1 MNGPQCLLVTAGA
14 MGALI
19 ENEEF
24 SRAGA
29 NKHSQLMSSK
39 LQPEA
44 ALRNLQ
50 VAGVQETRTPLRQLG
65 DKSDNDI
72 PENPLQARIS
82 VGISNRRFPARD
94 RHKISEF
101 CFISGNVSSWS
112 MAAFQL
118 AKPASVT
125 ISTFDLMLAA
135 QCASTHA

>member
-1 MNGPQCLLVTAGA
+1 MSALADYFLSAHRRERALWSKNLCVTTSPNVRQAAARSSIPQPTG
-14 MGALI
+14 
-19 ENEEF
+19 
-24 SRAGA
+24 
-29 NKHSQLMSSK
+29 
-39 LQPEA
+39 
-44 ALRNLQ
+44 
-50 VAGVQETRTPLRQLG
+50 AGVQETRTPLRQLG